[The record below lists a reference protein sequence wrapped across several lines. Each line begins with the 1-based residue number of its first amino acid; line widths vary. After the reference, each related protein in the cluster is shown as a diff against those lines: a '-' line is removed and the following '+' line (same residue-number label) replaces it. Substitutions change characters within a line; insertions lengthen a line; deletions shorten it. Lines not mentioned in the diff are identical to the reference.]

1 MQDLHRSTIL
11 IQQAQAATAI
21 KSNTALQNIIP
32 QAAEAGIWTAG
43 EVLAFVTHLGIE
55 TDKKYTQEAAATEC
69 GQADLAQAELLAVTA
84 DAGEVSAQA
93 AP

>member
-1 MQDLHRSTIL
+1 MTQLGNE
-11 IQQAQAATAI
+11 TA
-21 KSNTALQNIIP
+21 NQ
-32 QAAEAGIWTAG
+32 
-43 EVLAFVTHLGIE
+43 
-55 TDKKYTQEAAATEC
+55 YTQEAAATEC

>member
-1 MQDLHRSTIL
+1 MTQ
-11 IQQAQAATAI
+11 
-21 KSNTALQNIIP
+21 
-32 QAAEAGIWTAG
+32 
-43 EVLAFVTHLGIE
+43 VGIE

-69 GQADLAQAELLAVTA
+69 GQADLALAELLAVTA